1 MLYQLSYSRHL
12 VEKTADSIANF
23 AAVFNGKLH
32 QNVIGQPPW
41 AKSVR
46 WRVARV
52 GGDGMCG
59 ACGGEA
65 RPVSGGRGS
74 CASACCALR
83 HGGSA
88 IGRLPSPPA
97 ASASMRFR
105 FGLALRFR
113 KPAALPRG
121 LVASV
126 RSARSS
132 RSSARV
138 RVPPPDAWLASAGRM
153 RRDAVVSRRP
163 ARASAAPSAA
173 GGARAP
179 SQSSRT
185 ARPAA
190 PRLRA
195 SPIARCL
202 RNHGAEKFG
211 SLILMARTNIE
222 ELLRIEFSLRLGDRV
237 DAAVLRQ
244 GGGTPPQGRRKR

>member
-1 MLYQLSYSRHL
+1 M
-12 VEKTADSIANF
+12 
-23 AAVFNGKLH
+23 
-32 QNVIGQPPW
+32 
-41 AKSVR
+41 
-46 WRVARV
+46 

-59 ACGGEA
+59 VGGGEA

-163 ARASAAPSAA
+163 ARASAAPSAG

-195 SPIARCL
+195 YPIARYLC
-202 RNHGAEKFG
+202 NHGAEKFYPWRQEPT
-211 SLILMARTNIE
+211 LMARTNRE
-222 ELLRIEFSLRLGDRV
+222 ELLRIEFSSQLGDRV

>member
-1 MLYQLSYSRHL
+1 M
-12 VEKTADSIANF
+12 AC
-23 AAVFNGKLH
+23 G
-32 QNVIGQPPW
+32 
-41 AKSVR
+41 
-46 WRVARV
+46 V
-52 GGDGMCG
+52 GGVG
-59 ACGGEA
+59 GGEA

-88 IGRLPSPPA
+88 IARLPSPPA

-163 ARASAAPSAA
+163 ALASAAPCAA
-173 GGARAP
+173 GGVRAP
-179 SQSSRT
+179 SRSSRT
-185 ARPAA
+185 VRSTA
-190 PRLRA
+190 PGSAHIQSQDIHEITVRMKS
-195 SPIARCL
+195 SP
-202 RNHGAEKFG
+202 
-211 SLILMARTNIE
+211 SPARTNI
-222 ELLRIEFSLRLGDRV
+222 LFRI
-237 DAAVLRQ
+237 
-244 GGGTPPQGRRKR
+244 